1 MYLVSTHEL
10 AAQRIAELHR
20 EAEHDRLVR
29 AVRATRG
36 GARRRRALRG
46 RWAFRQARPARA

>member
-10 AAQRIAELHR
+10 AAQRIADLHR

-36 GARRRRALRG
+36 GARRRRALRV

>member
-10 AAQRIAELHR
+10 AAQRIADLHR
-20 EAEHDRLVR
+20 EAERDRLAR
-29 AVRATRG
+29 ALRTG
-36 GARRRRALRG
+36 GGRARRRRVAWV